1 MFSIV
6 IPLYNKGPFIEG
18 TLRSVQA
25 QTFGD
30 FEVAV
35 VDDGSTDDGG
45 EIARRAIEGDP
56 RFRYV
61 RRSNAGVS
69 ATRNHGARLT
79 SRPWLVFLDAD
90 DEWRPQG
97 GVRRVD
103 FGVDETVSEDYPFF
117 DWSLRAS
124 SPVWTSAT
132 AVRRGP
138 FEAVGGFDE
147 AMTLGEDIHLWIR
160 LISQGSYALLHRPLA
175 VYDRGDP
182 ASLSRTINRRGVQS
196 RLRLIG
202 FLEAQRRLG
211 HVPAAYLRAICE
223 IHFCDLLA
231 AGAYRQAMGFL
242 LTERAAPHARAL
254 RHLARH
260 ARHRLWPTHRTAGR
274 PPSVPPSLER
284 SDAP

>member
-1 MFSIV
+1 
-6 IPLYNKGPFIEG
+6 
-18 TLRSVQA
+18 
-25 QTFGD
+25 
-30 FEVAV
+30 
-35 VDDGSTDDGG
+35 
-45 EIARRAIEGDP
+45 
-56 RFRYV
+56 V

-90 DEWRPQG
+90 DEWLPEFLQALADLIRARPALVLASTGYLVRRPQG